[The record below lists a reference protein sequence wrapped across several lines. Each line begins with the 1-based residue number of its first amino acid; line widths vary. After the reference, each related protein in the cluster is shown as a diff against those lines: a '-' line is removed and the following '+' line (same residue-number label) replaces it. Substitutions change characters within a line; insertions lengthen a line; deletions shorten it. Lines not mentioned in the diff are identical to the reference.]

1 METAILLAV
10 AASLCTATSSVCQR
24 IGAKNTQTT
33 GFDAGLVFRLAR
45 QPVWLLGIANMIGG
59 FLLQLIALHFGE
71 LALVQPILAAELVFV
86 FGYLAVAG
94 SGRIKRRD
102 WLAAAVMSAG
112 IGVFLRVAS
121 PSGGRLHAPGSS
133 WLVAGLATA
142 GVVGLAVAATSG
154 LSRRLGGPGTRRRS
168 GGSGTRRRS
177 GGSGTRRRS
186 GGHGG
191 GGTRR
196 AAVLGAATG
205 VSWGFMAAVIK
216 ELSSHLD
223 DGIGAVFSSW
233 SLYVLI
239 AAGAATMLLASHA
252 LAAGPL
258 AASQPGFTILDP
270 LSASLLGTFLFGE
283 HIRTGPGDLAGEALA
298 LAAVIVAAAV
308 LSRSCH
314 LADQDRHSAPQTRLP
329 VPRLAGNGLQI
340 GQQQVT
346 VLAVGNARGGGQ
358 GLVGA
363 VPGRAGLPGDGVA
376 AGQRLVGEGQV
387 EVADAVLLAQVKDPA
402 RVMQRG
408 LGPAEDRVD
417 AGDQPF
423 PASQVHRGRFGDLAP
438 VVARGVRGVDHA
450 IVVRPGPPLLVQQP
464 PGLVEQLTGQQFLVG
479 DAAGARRA
487 LGAHGK
493 FRHMTTVEPRPG
505 LGRRTRGDPAHIP
518 LSGLVLDH
526 VDAVFPGNERDGG
539 GAAPG
544 QLPSGLRKPRVMLGE
559 H

>member
-24 IGAKNTQTT
+24 IGAKNTPTT

-45 QPVWLLGIANMIGG
+45 QPVWLLGIASMIGG

-102 WLAAAVMSAG
+102 WLAAAAMSAG

-154 LSRRLGGPGTRRRS
+154 LGRRP
-168 GGSGTRRRS
+168 GGSGTRRRP
-177 GGSGTRRRS
+177 
-186 GGHGG
+186 GGHD

-298 LAAVIVAAAV
+298 LTAVIVAAAV

-314 LADQDRHSAPQTRLP
+314 LADQDRRSAPQPRLP

-340 GQQQVT
+340 GQQKVA

-363 VPGRAGLPGDGVA
+363 VPGRAGLPGHGVA

-387 EVADAVLLAQVKDPA
+387 EVAEAVLLAQVKDPA
-402 RVMQRG
+402 CVMQRG
-408 LGPAEDRVD
+408 LGPAENRVD
-417 AGDQPF
+417 PGDQPF

-505 LGRRTRGDPAHIP
+505 LGQRTRGDPAHIP
-518 LSGLVLDH
+518 LPGLVLDH
-526 VDAVFPGNERDGG
+526 VDAVFPGDERDGG